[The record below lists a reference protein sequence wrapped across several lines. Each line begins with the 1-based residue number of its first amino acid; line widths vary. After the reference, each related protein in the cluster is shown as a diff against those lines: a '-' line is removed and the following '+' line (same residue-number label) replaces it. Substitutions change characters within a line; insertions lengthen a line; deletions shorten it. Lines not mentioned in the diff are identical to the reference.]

1 MTTEIKL
8 NKRPVKL
15 SKIGMGQFFVIEQV
29 KDTLYYMYYMNGCS
43 TETNRVIFNVTTKE
57 VIEVGDDW
65 FDIICLTAKYVPS
78 GFEIVKSDMLSKFR
92 NRNNQEL
99 FKKYVSLLKE
109 LSIPHR
115 IELDDDAIPFVV
127 EDFTENGLYYNNLS
141 VKSECHQLENGI
153 DELVLMKR
161 KRDEEKARQEELK
174 TWWENLSEQDRANI
188 KEVATVTA
196 WWLAR

>member
-15 SKIGMGQFFVIEQV
+15 SKIGMGQFFDIEQV
-29 KDTLYYMYYMNGCS
+29 KDTLYYMNGCS
-43 TETNRVIFNVTTKE
+43 TETNRIIFNVTTKE

-78 GFEIVKSDMLSKFR
+78 GFETIKSDMLSKFR

-115 IELDDDAIPFVV
+115 IELDDDTIPFVVV

-141 VKSECHQLENGI
+141 VKSGCHQLENDI
-153 DELVLMKR
+153 DELVLMK
-161 KRDEEKARQEELK
+161 KERDEEKTRQEELK
-174 TWWENLSEQDRANI
+174 TWWKNLSEQDRANI